1 MIPKSLHAYLAPLTA
16 GALVTLLAYAAG
28 AANES
33 LHRTQTR
40 AAVAQR
46 LQMIATRLRAEVDLL
61 FTMTADGPVSS
72 RPSTESITW
81 SFDGES
87 VHAGSDQSSS
97 IAPITLELRR
107 LRANE
112 ATRRLLGPY
121 PAADG
126 RQFFITL
133 VPNPRTRGAWDATG
147 IALDELLN
155 HAGVDAMLRGGI
167 DISIDDLTHA
177 RPVFRLD
184 TPAMTD
190 PARVSV
196 DFYGTRWEIAGEPHA
211 GWARSAL
218 ARWTLIMLLGTG
230 AAYWTYWLSQSSGQM
245 SATQAHLLQR
255 IGTLNAALAEALLA
269 KEVAETQ
276 RTAFTEV
283 DAATGVANRRAF
295 CETVERQLRRIRG
308 ELNHGIAV
316 IVVQFEQAR
325 AIAAAFSQASVD
337 EILKE
342 AAARILSLPDSRGSL
357 GRISD
362 IELAM
367 WIEVPPER
375 PGYEPFTQLIIEAL
389 SRPFTVAGLA
399 AHVSFAAGVSVTATG
414 NTFAEDA
421 VRQASA
427 AAQDALSRGSGTCL
441 RFEPTT
447 RERAITR
454 LQLETD
460 LRHGLASGGLC
471 LHYQPIVT
479 LDTRQLAG
487 FEALLRWQ
495 HPLEGLLLPSRFLA
509 VAESAHLLL
518 DIDRWVMRQAVAQA
532 RQWGVELERSFFL
545 SVNVSPQHFAR
556 RELVTEISE
565 LLREYKVPPERLHL
579 EVTEGALISNLESAT
594 SVATELRSL
603 GVHICL
609 DDFGTG
615 YSSLNHL
622 RSLPLDS
629 LKVDRSFIDRM
640 VNNSKDFGVVK
651 TIIDLAHYLELACV
665 VEGVESAEQN
675 ELLQVLAPD
684 FGQGFLYSA
693 ALAADDAERFLRNS
707 EPQRRAALG

>member
-1 MIPKSLHAYLAPLTA
+1 VNPKSLHAYLAPFTA

-46 LQMIATRLRAEVDLL
+46 LQIVATRLRAEVEQR
-61 FTMTADGPVSS
+61 FTMTAEGTVSS
-72 RPSTESITW
+72 RPSTASIAW

-87 VHAGSDQSSS
+87 VHAGPDQSSS
-97 IAPITLELRR
+97 VTPITLELRR

-112 ATRRLLGPY
+112 MTRRLLGPY

-155 HAGVDAMLRGGI
+155 SAGVDAMLRGGI
-167 DISIDDLTHA
+167 DISIDDRTHA
-177 RPVFRLD
+177 RHVFSLD

-230 AAYWTYWLSQSSGQM
+230 AAYWTYWLTQSSRRT
-245 SATQAHLLQR
+245 SATQTHLLQR

-269 KEVAETQ
+269 KEAAETQ
-276 RTAFTEV
+276 RTTFIEV
-283 DAATGVANRRAF
+283 DAATGIANRRAF
-295 CETVERQLRRIRG
+295 CETMERQLRRIRG
-308 ELNHGIAV
+308 ELDRGIAV

-325 AIAAAFSQASVD
+325 AIAAAFSQA
-337 EILKE
+337 
-342 AAARILSLPDSRGSL
+342 AGILSLLDSRGSL
-357 GRISD
+357 GRVSD

-367 WIEVPPER
+367 WIEVLPES
-375 PGYEPFTQLIIEAL
+375 PGYEPFTRLMIEAL

-421 VRQASA
+421 VRQACA
-427 AAQDALSRGSGTCL
+427 AAQEALSRGSGTCL

-460 LRHGLASGGLC
+460 LRRGITSGGLC

-487 FEALLRWQ
+487 FEALLRWR

-518 DIDRWVMRQAVAQA
+518 DIDRWVMRQAVVQA
-532 RQWGVELERSFFL
+532 RQWGVELERSFFV

-556 RELVTEISE
+556 QELVTEISE

-629 LKVDRSFIDRM
+629 LKVDRSFVDRM

-651 TIIDLAHYLELACV
+651 TIIDLAHYLELTCV

-684 FGQGFLYSA
+684 YGQGFLYSA
-693 ALAADDAERFLRNS
+693 ALVADDAERFLRNS
-707 EPQRRAALG
+707 EPQQRAALG